1 MIMINKWQLKA
12 MFFGLKSAKTERMIA
27 LAEQKTL
34 LEIWGMYEAGIMTG
48 EEFDRLMAD
57 MWGDGNG

>member
-12 MFFGLKSAKTERMIA
+12 MLFGLERAKTERMIV

-34 LEIWGMYEAGIMTG
+34 LEIWGMYEAGMLTG
-48 EEFDRLMAD
+48 AEFDLLMD
-57 MWGDGNG
+57 EMWGG